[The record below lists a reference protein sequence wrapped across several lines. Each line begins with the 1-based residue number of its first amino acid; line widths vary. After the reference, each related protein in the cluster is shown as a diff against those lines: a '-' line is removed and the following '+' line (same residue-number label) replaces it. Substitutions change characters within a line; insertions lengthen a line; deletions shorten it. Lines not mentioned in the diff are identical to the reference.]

1 MGVFKMKDIF
11 KITKD
16 RENIDKLIKI
26 VNKKLK

>member
-1 MGVFKMKDIF
+1 MVVFKMKDIF